1 VDDRKKRNIE
11 TTKKKKHVDLLR
23 CSSLMAMWTTGLGLK
38 RENTHISH
46 WLAHGVAAG
55 ADWS

>member
-1 VDDRKKRNIE
+1 
-11 TTKKKKHVDLLR
+11 
-23 CSSLMAMWTTGLGLK
+23 MWTTGLGLK